1 MMRWLTICVL
11 LAATACG
18 SETGLPAHDGPGVR
32 YPVTMAADPSGR
44 WVYVVGANFDRAH
57 RSGSVAVLD
66 TVQGAFVSGARAEVP
81 TYALNCKL
89 EVDAAG
95 TGRHR
100 LWVPARDDDSITV
113 LDVDTTGET
122 PTLSCGATTTD
133 DGACASPWRLGG
145 PLVSDLNIGTDP
157 VSLAIEPLQGEERL
171 VHVASAV
178 NAEIASLSVK
188 PREGG
193 GVEAKVLSRFRPT
206 GALSASALVMAPTT
220 GRLYSADVRRNA
232 LFPFKLHQ
240 QPEQSWSVEQFDG
253 ITLPISSGA
262 EYSRAVTMS
271 SDGGRLYVAYRNPN
285 SVLVI
290 DTSLSRA
297 GVPVDRLVDTIG
309 VGGQPAQ
316 LLTAPTREDGG
327 ELLYV
332 SCFDTDDIWVVDPES
347 RAVVDVIRLPHA
359 PYGMT
364 AVKVPGRGWT
374 LYAGMFTQH
383 RLAVID
389 LDPSDANRH
398 DVSEFIQ

>member
-1 MMRWLTICVL
+1 
-11 LAATACG
+11 
-18 SETGLPAHDGPGVR
+18 
-32 YPVTMAADPSGR
+32 
-44 WVYVVGANFDRAH
+44 
-57 RSGSVAVLD
+57 
-66 TVQGAFVSGARAEVP
+66 
-81 TYALNCKL
+81 
-89 EVDAAG
+89 
-95 TGRHR
+95 
-100 LWVPARDDDSITV
+100 
-113 LDVDTTGET
+113 
-122 PTLSCGATTTD
+122 
-133 DGACASPWRLGG
+133 
-145 PLVSDLNIGTDP
+145 
-157 VSLAIEPLQGEERL
+157 
-171 VHVASAV
+171 
-178 NAEIASLSVK
+178 
-188 PREGG
+188 
-193 GVEAKVLSRFRPT
+193 
-206 GALSASALVMAPTT
+206 MAPTT

-240 QPEQSWSVEQFDG
+240 QPEQLWSVEQFDG